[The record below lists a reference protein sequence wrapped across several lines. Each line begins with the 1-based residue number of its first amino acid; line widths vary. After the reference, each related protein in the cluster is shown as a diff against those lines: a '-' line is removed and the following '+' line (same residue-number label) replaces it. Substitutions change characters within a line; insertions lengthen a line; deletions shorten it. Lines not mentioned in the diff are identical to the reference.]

1 MTRVSPAVSSAVL
14 GILSTVPLPLPPL
27 VLISRPNAEFVQF
40 ITAAQILIEL
50 WTGTNTTK
58 PGLVLSAFLPGN
70 SDWVHLFTL
79 NLRVLTRWANGGR
92 LGGARLGS
100 AISVCIC
107 PAMLAAI
114 PINSNKV
121 SPKIYV
127 PWVAVSPFV
136 TAQPDIIIS
145 LSLQQFARS

>member
-79 NLRVLTRWANGGR
+79 NLRVLTR
-92 LGGARLGS
+92 
-100 AISVCIC
+100 
-107 PAMLAAI
+107 
-114 PINSNKV
+114 
-121 SPKIYV
+121 
-127 PWVAVSPFV
+127 
-136 TAQPDIIIS
+136 
-145 LSLQQFARS
+145 